1 MLLLLLFSIVILLNV
16 IFFIRISKFSLSSA
30 PTRLT
35 ENEFPVSVIICA
47 KNEAENLREN
57 IPFFLDQDY
66 PDFEIILI
74 NDASNDE
81 TQDVIDEFVERDNRV
96 KKVEIENNEAFW
108 SNKKY
113 SLTLGIK
120 KAKNSRLLFTD
131 ADCKPASNQWIRLM
145 TAPISEEKQ
154 LVLGYG
160 AYDKA
165 KGLLNRLI
173 RFETVMTALQY
184 FSHAKAGMPYMGV
197 GRNLAYTSQ
206 LFYDTR
212 GFMSHMQV
220 PSGDDDLFVNEAATK
235 ENAALVFQ
243 KEAFTYSK
251 PKERWG
257 EWIRQKR
264 RHISTAKYYQTKHQ
278 WVLGLYYISNLLF
291 WVVGILC
298 FVLIDWKIP
307 LALIIFRYTLQYI
320 FIGRGLKLL
329 QEKELV
335 PFIPLFEVF
344 LVSIQLTIFI
354 LNSTSKQ
361 TRWK

>member
-1 MLLLLLFSIVILLNV
+1 MLLLILFSAVVLLNV
-16 IFFIRISKFSLSSA
+16 IYFLRFSKFSLSSSA
-30 PTRLT
+30 SEHM

-47 KNEAENLREN
+47 KNEAENLKEN
-57 IPFFLDQDY
+57 IPLFLEQDY
-66 PDFEIILI
+66 PNFELILI
-74 NDASNDE
+74 NDASSDE
-81 TQDVIDEFVERDNRV
+81 TQDVIDAFVESDARV

-120 KAKNSRLLFTD
+120 KAKHSRLLFTD

-160 AYDKA
+160 GYEKR

-220 PSGDDDLFVNEAATK
+220 LSGDDDLFVNESATK
-235 ENAALVFQ
+235 ENVAMVYQ

-251 PKERWG
+251 PKAHWND
-257 EWIRQKR
+257 WLKQKR
-264 RHISTAKYYQTKHQ
+264 RHISTAKFYQAKHQ
-278 WVLGLYYISNLLF
+278 WVLGIYYLSHLLF
-291 WVVGILC
+291 WILGILSLL
-298 FVLIDWKIP
+298 LIDWKIP
-307 LALIIFRYTLQYI
+307 LALIIFRFTLQYL
-320 FIGRGLKLL
+320 FIGKGLKLL
-329 QEKELV
+329 EEKELV
-335 PFIPLFEVF
+335 PFIPFFEVF
-344 LVSIQLTIFI
+344 LISIQLTIFI